1 MTTSE
6 LIAAI
11 EAIYGIDLSEYTVQ
25 SDLMGELGEVLT
37 LTGIRCHSRHFED
50 EIPHMNPSQ
59 GSIEI
64 CVDLDTG
71 LPVMVHR
78 QGTKLIETDRGFDGE
93 IVFDTISP
101 GGGYIHSLVFRKK
114 NYAVFSGF

>member
-1 MTTSE
+1 MTTNE
-6 LIAAI
+6 LIEAI
-11 EAIYGIDLSEYTVQ
+11 EAIHNIDLAGYPVQ
-25 SDLMGELGEVLT
+25 IENLGELGDLLT
-37 LTGIRCHSRHFED
+37 ITGLQCHSRHFED